1 MDRIKVTN
9 LNPALVHELF
19 DEIYRHLGE
28 WLPETVFADYADDLA
43 GDIMDRILPIRDAL
57 LSGEYLS
64 LIETRR
70 LRARERKPLLRMTSK
85 ELEEDE
91 KASKLGLPANGLAST
106 VAQGIAS
113 SRNHKVDPLVSK

>member
-1 MDRIKVTN
+1 M
-9 LNPALVHELF
+9 L
-19 DEIYRHLGE
+19 
-28 WLPETVFADYADDLA
+28 
-43 GDIMDRILPIRDAL
+43 
-57 LSGEYLS
+57 YLS